1 MKGAL
6 KMYMNNVGNVMGTA
20 YQYANRTQTKTVT
33 SHFAGEVQKAT
44 EIQEYDSA
52 KSTSK
57 WDGDMVITLH
67 EKMSGI
73 EYDSSLDG
81 KSKEDMTLDEY
92 KQWYRNQVSKMPVSA
107 FVASTF
113 VSSQLIIKDECF
125 ERMKNDPEWEQ
136 KMLNMTRGYFGANG
150 LIGSKAIGYQ
160 VLGASPEECYGAG
173 IPVKNDSGI
182 FSTDNDESWWQK
194 RHEEFEKLLEE
205 QAKAAQK
212 KAKENRALAQEE
224 YMNRQFENEQRL
236 RAFLESRMQDSQ
248 DITPTSGAA
257 SVTTAATAY
266 ENAISIFS
274 NSVMDNI

>member
-1 MKGAL
+1 MDF
-6 KMYMNNVGNVMGTA
+6 NSVGNVLGMA

-33 SHFAGEVQKAT
+33 SHFTGEVQKAT

-67 EKMSGI
+67 EKMGGI

-136 KMLNMTRGYFGANG
+136 KMLNMTRGCFGANG

-173 IPVKNDSGI
+173 IPIKNDSGI
-182 FSTDNDESWWQK
+182 FSTDNDNSWWQK

-205 QAKAAQK
+205 QEKEAFKRAQ
-212 KAKENRALAQEE
+212 ARRAQAQENYLQSQLE
-224 YMNRQFENEQRL
+224 SGQRL
-236 RAFLESRMQDSQ
+236 QSFFMEKMQSEQGAVNMSAFQS
-248 DITPTSGAA
+248 A
-257 SVTTAATAY
+257 SVSASAVSAY
-266 ENAISIFS
+266 EDTISTFS
-274 NSVMDNI
+274 KSVIESQKL